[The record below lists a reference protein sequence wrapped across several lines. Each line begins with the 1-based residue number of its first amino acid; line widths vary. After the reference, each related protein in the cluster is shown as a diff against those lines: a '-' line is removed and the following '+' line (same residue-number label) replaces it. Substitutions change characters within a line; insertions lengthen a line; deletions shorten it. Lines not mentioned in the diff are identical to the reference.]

1 VGFALFPHDARSARQ
16 LVARAAAGARAHAT
30 ERRAA

>member
-1 VGFALFPHDARSARQ
+1 VGFAVSPHAARSARQ
-16 LVARAAAGARAHAT
+16 LVARAAAGARADGA